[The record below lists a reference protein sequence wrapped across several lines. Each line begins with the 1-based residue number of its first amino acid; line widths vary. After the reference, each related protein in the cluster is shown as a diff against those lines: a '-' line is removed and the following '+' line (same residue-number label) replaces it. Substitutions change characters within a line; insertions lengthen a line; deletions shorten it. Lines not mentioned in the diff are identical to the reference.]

1 MKMKSTILVAGVF
14 LFAITLAGCKSS
26 KKAVDSTFGKEVTVP
41 CSDEEFHTD
50 SKYFRGTGNGISIDL
65 STARNKAKMDANTN
79 LAQSINTTLK
89 SVSERY
95 VNERQFDASSEFEQK
110 FEQLTREVVNQQRN
124 NVEVACYKTTQMKD
138 GKFQVFTAVQVSKDE
153 VLNNIANRISK
164 DKKLQVY
171 YDKMKFE
178 QIFNEEMS
186 KLESERP

>member
-1 MKMKSTILVAGVF
+1 MQEFQKT
-14 LFAITLAGCKSS
+14 
-26 KKAVDSTFGKEVTVP
+26 VDSTFGKEVIVP

-110 FEQLTREVVNQQRN
+110 FEQLTREVVNQQLN

-153 VLNNIANRISK
+153 VLNNIANRVSK
-164 DKKLQVY
+164 DKKLQVD

-178 QIFNEEMS
+178 QVFNEEMK

>member
-1 MKMKSTILVAGVF
+1 MKMKSTILVAGAF
-14 LFAITLAGCKSS
+14 LFAVTLAGCKSS
-26 KKAVDSTFGKEVTVP
+26 KKTVDSTFGKEVIVP

-50 SKYFRGTGNGISIDL
+50 SKYFRGTNNGISIDL

-110 FEQLTREVVNQQRN
+110 FEQLTREVVNQQLN

-153 VLNNIANRISK
+153 VLNNIANRVSK
-164 DKKLQVY
+164 DKKLQVD

-178 QIFNEEMS
+178 QVFNEEMK